1 VRVGRALG
9 IGALGVLGGIL
20 ALPVLVFL
28 VVLALTLTD
37 VTHLYRVPS
46 SAMEPTLHCAHP
58 GVGCEASKQDRVFA
72 IKYLWAQPGRSDIV
86 AFRTPPGALAA
97 CGTSGVFIKRI
108 VGMPGETFQEQK
120 GRVYIDGLLLREPYV
135 KQRGASSH
143 RRVKIPKDNY
153 YVLGDNRTGS
163 CDSRDWGPL
172 PRANIIGRVIATY
185 WPPSRI
191 ALH

>member
-1 VRVGRALG
+1 MRLGRALG

-20 ALPVLVFL
+20 ALPVLVVV
-28 VVLALTLTD
+28 VVLVLTLVD

-58 GVGCEASKQDRVFA
+58 AGGCEGSAQDRIFA
-72 IKYLWAQPGRSDIV
+72 VKYLWAHPGRSDIV
-86 AFRTPPGALAA
+86 AFHTPPGAAA
-97 CGTSGVFIKRI
+97 VCGSDGVVIKRI

-135 KQRGASSH
+135 KQRDKLSH
-143 RRVKIPKDNY
+143 RRVTIPEGGY
-153 YVLGDNRTGS
+153 YVLGDNRSSS
-163 CDSRDWGPL
+163 CDSRAWGPL
-172 PRANIIGRVIATY
+172 PRADIIGRVVVTY

>member
-1 VRVGRALG
+1 MRVGRALG
-9 IGALGVLGGIL
+9 LGTLGVLGGIL

-58 GVGCEASKQDRVFA
+58 GVGCEASARDRVFA
-72 IKYLWAQPGRSDIV
+72 VKYLWAHPGRSDIV
-86 AFRTPPGALAA
+86 AFRAPPRALKA
-97 CGTSGVFIKRI
+97 CGTGGVFIKRI
-108 VGMPGETFQEQK
+108 VGLPGETFQEQK

-135 KQRGASSH
+135 KQHDTFSRP
-143 RRVKIPKDNY
+143 RVRIPEDSY
-153 YVLGDNRTGS
+153 YVLGDNRAGS
-163 CDSRDWGPL
+163 CDSRAWGPL
-172 PRANIIGRVIATY
+172 PRASIIGRVVVTY

-191 ALH
+191 GLH

>member
-1 VRVGRALG
+1 VRVRRALG

-58 GVGCEASKQDRVFA
+58 GVGCEASKRDRVFA
-72 IKYLWAQPGRSDIV
+72 IKYLWARPGRSDIV
-86 AFRTPPGALAA
+86 AFHAPPRASEV
-97 CGTSGVFIKRI
+97 CGSGGVLIKRI

-120 GRVYIDGLLLREPYV
+120 GRVYIDGLLLRESYV
-135 KQRGASSH
+135 KQRDTLS
-143 RRVKIPKDNY
+143 RPRVKIPTDSY
-153 YVLGDNRTGS
+153 YVLGDNRASS
-163 CDSRDWGPL
+163 CDSRYWGPL
-172 PRANIIGRVIATY
+172 PRADIIARVIATY